1 MKSSSIDRVM
11 SYCLLSRLNLGFQKE
26 VTNGNLMNGAA
37 KNEVNP
43 VVVHCSPGTGRTG
56 VVIACDIA
64 IREFEQTRLVD
75 VPKIVY
81 KIRRDRASAVQTKE
95 QYTFIYKVCY
105 SYWFYLFHFFS
116 YYR

>member
-1 MKSSSIDRVM
+1 MTK
-11 SYCLLSRLNLGFQKE
+11 
-26 VTNGNLMNGAA
+26 GAN
-37 KNEVNP
+37 KNENSP

-75 VPKIVY
+75 VPRIVY

-95 QYTFIYKVCY
+95 QFAFIYKVRLGSKQCAT
-105 SYWFYLFHFFS
+105 YLLSIFFP
-116 YYR
+116 R